1 MGKVSRCLKMYE
13 NEVMSN
19 VNTYLLRDGQLEQG
33 NENLILTFREDKSS
47 LLWIDICG
55 ENIEEQR
62 PLLEELGCHPLAI
75 QDALVKEHQPKIEY
89 FDDNVLILYRDIH
102 AIQSALVLEREKL
115 AFLVF
120 ERVLI
125 SLHRNTCEGIE
136 QAKKTLLKRGLDK
149 SPLHLA
155 LKIMRLSADVYIQNI
170 LEFEDILSGLEDGVS
185 KGDGEQVMSDLIS
198 HRSNLQKLMRQFNY
212 QINITSSLSN
222 DEEFDGWRSN
232 GKDQHEITDLHDR
245 FERLT
250 VLTNMQYEISGDLLD
265 GFLSLSSHRL
275 NESMRVLTVIM
286 SIFVPLSFL
295 TGFYG
300 MNFEYMPELKYKY
313 SYFIFVGFLAL
324 LAASLLFWFK
334 RKRWL

>member
-1 MGKVSRCLKMYE
+1 
-13 NEVMSN
+13 MSG
-19 VNTYLLRDGQLEQG
+19 VTTYLFSDGELQQG
-33 NENLILTFREDKSS
+33 DKSLIELFKQQDSS

-55 ENIEEQR
+55 ANIEEHQS
-62 PLLEELGCHPLAI
+62 LLLELGCHPLAI
-75 QDALVKEHQPKIEY
+75 QDAVVKEHQPKIEY
-89 FDDNVLILYRDIH
+89 FDNNVLILYRDIH
-102 AIQSALVLEREKL
+102 AIQSPLVLEREKL

-125 SLHRNTCEGIE
+125 TLHRNTCEGIE
-136 QAKKTLLKRGLDK
+136 QAKKTLLKRGLNK

-155 LKIMRLSADVYIQNI
+155 LKIMRLSADVYIQHI
-170 LEFEDILSGLEDGVS
+170 LEFEDILSCLEDGVS

-232 GKDQHEITDLHDR
+232 EKDQHEITDLHDR

-250 VLTNMQYEISGDLLD
+250 VLSNMQYEISGDLLG

-324 LAASLLFWFK
+324 VAMGLLFWFK
-334 RKRWL
+334 RKKWL

>member
-1 MGKVSRCLKMYE
+1 MLLKTYG
-13 NEVMSN
+13 NVCMSG
-19 VNTYLLRDGQLEQG
+19 VTTYLFSDGELQQG
-33 NENLILTFREDKSS
+33 DEGLIELFKQQDSS

-55 ENIEEQR
+55 ANIEEHQ
-62 PLLEELGCHPLAI
+62 PLLLELGCHPLAI
-75 QDALVKEHQPKIEY
+75 QDGVVKEHQPKIEY

-125 SLHRNTCEGIE
+125 TLHRNTCEGIE
-136 QAKKTLLKRGLDK
+136 QAKKTLLKRGLNK

-155 LKIMRLSADVYIQNI
+155 LKIMRLSADVYIQHV

-232 GKDQHEITDLHDR
+232 EKDQHEITDLHDR

-250 VLTNMQYEISGDLLD
+250 VLSNMQYEISGDLLD

-275 NESMRVLTVIM
+275 NESMRILTVIM

-313 SYFIFVGFLAL
+313 SYFIFVGFLVSV
-324 LAASLLFWFK
+324 AAGLLFWFK
-334 RKRWL
+334 RKKWL